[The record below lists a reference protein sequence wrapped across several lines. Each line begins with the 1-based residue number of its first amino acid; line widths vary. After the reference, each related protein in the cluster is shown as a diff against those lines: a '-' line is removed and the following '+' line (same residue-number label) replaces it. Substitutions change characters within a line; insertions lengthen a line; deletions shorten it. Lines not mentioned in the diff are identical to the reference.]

1 MFPEEAVT
9 AGDILHAT
17 YVTPVHWGA
26 FVLSNHAW
34 DDSAERFARAYES
47 THTNTQ
53 YMITPKPGQTL
64 YGGKN
69 EIVFFE
75 NESLEKAGIRWWRDY
90 E

>member
-1 MFPEEAVT
+1 MFPEEAVE

-26 FVLSNHAW
+26 FVLSSHAW

-47 THTNTQ
+47 THTDPK
-53 YMITPKPGQTL
+53 YMITPEPGQTL
-64 YGGKN
+64 YGGTK
-69 EIVFFE
+69 ELFDT
-75 NESLEKAGIRWWRDY
+75 ESLEKAGNRWWRDY